1 MPKSLDE
8 LDNGTEHGSEKGT
21 EPGPTEETEDNPEN
35 KSSIHTTYIAKTVK
49 ANDAP
54 L

>member
-1 MPKSLDE
+1 MSKSFDE

-21 EPGPTEETEDNPEN
+21 KPGPTEETEHNPED
-35 KSSIHTTYIAKTVK
+35 KSSIYTIYIAKTVQ